1 MWISDQ
7 IYLCDL
13 EYRISCIMEV
23 ARVNGASSLPTL
35 YDVHNGNIDISTIL
49 DVFSLL
55 VDQLTIPK
63 LDFNKVTSG
72 VKKFGLID
80 HGTFDQL
87 LLKYATFRGLYKDKL
102 CLYLQEI
109 LDIVSFVDFCLVL
122 SNVGYPEVCDALLA
136 MRNRTANV
144 IKHRYLPHAELI
156 HAFYITLKRCA
167 DDNAFQFGPKFHFE
181 GMISEFSKRL
191 TLCTNPGKRQIISD
205 KLVALFFLLAKQYSD
220 VTERNETVQRMRAI
234 MPHDVDRTTFDA
246 VFHSHMALNWA
257 IQGDVVTSDKHEQ
270 LARMACDTCSPC
282 LATAAMRLNSQCKN
296 NRLFYAG
303 HPVEYLKRGYFDF
316 EKGMQSSVNFND
328 EERRIWSTI
337 STLEMCH
344 SLLGINLYLE
354 VCNIDNIDN
363 GHIERAGAILK
374 RFEEPKE
381 IRRRMFYK
389 LAMGRLHE
397 RDDPSIA
404 KAYIHEALVLTSE
417 GCYKDIEKRN
427 IQNYLDT
434 LVSRHL
440 PPPSL

>member
-1 MWISDQ
+1 MN
-7 IYLCDL
+7 
-13 EYRISCIMEV
+13 E
-23 ARVNGASSLPTL
+23 ASSRSTS
-35 YDVHNGNIDISTIL
+35 YDVHNGSVEITTIL
-49 DVFSLL
+49 NVFSLL
-55 VDQLTIPK
+55 VDQSTIPM

-72 VKKFGLID
+72 VMRFSLID
-80 HGTFDQL
+80 KGTFDEM
-87 LLKYATFRGLYKDKL
+87 LLKYATFRGSYKDKL
-102 CLYLQEI
+102 CLYLQEM
-109 LDIVSFVDFCLVL
+109 LRIVSFIDFCLIL
-122 SNVGYPEVCDALLA
+122 TNVGYPEVCDALLA

-156 HAFYITLKRCA
+156 HDFYITLKRCA
-167 DDNAFQFGPKFHFE
+167 DDNAFLLGPKFHFE
-181 GMISEFSKRL
+181 GMISEFSQKL
-191 TLCTNPGKRQIISD
+191 SLCTNHGKRQILSD

-220 VTERNETVQRMRAI
+220 VTDRNKTVQRMRAI
-234 MPHDVDRTTFDA
+234 MPQDVDRTTFDA

-257 IQGDVVTSDKHEQ
+257 IQGDAATSDKHEK

-303 HPVEYLKRGYFDF
+303 HPVDYLKRGYFDF
-316 EKGMQSSVNFND
+316 EKGMQCSVDFGD

-354 VCNIDNIDN
+354 VCDIDNIDQ

-381 IRRRMFYK
+381 VRRKMFYK

-397 RDDPSIA
+397 LNDPSVA

-417 GCYKDIEKRN
+417 GCYKDIEKIN

-434 LVSRHL
+434 LVTKQL
-440 PPPSL
+440 PSPSL